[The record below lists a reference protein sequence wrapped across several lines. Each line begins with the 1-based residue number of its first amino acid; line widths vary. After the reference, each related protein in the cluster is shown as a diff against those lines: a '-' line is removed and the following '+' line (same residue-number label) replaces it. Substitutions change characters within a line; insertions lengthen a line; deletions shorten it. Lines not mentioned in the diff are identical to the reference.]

1 VYVIRISGFWSP
13 VDCPGVPIPDPHGV
27 AGRAGRIDDPARIGI
42 PREND
47 DRGTCFHIHLFPKWN
62 CPALHLLALTKEGLA
77 PTKEGSLACPDEGR
91 ACPDGR
97 RACHREGTVS
107 ARRGPRRAGFK
118 TPPKTILACAN
129 YLHSGG
135 HSHRSAL
142 VAMRRKFPTPC
153 FLASF
158 TPCPD
163 EGRACPDNGIVT
175 SHRTPATVLSNRHI
189 LELEF
194 FVSLSKSAG
203 YEFLIV
209 THLALRHSLPRR
221 KRCALPGTFAA
232 TSAAPF
238 SPCARKLPRRTGSAS
253 MTTTYPLVAEA
264 PGAPPARALGREG
277 FTPGVR
283 PPIPWR
289 KPRHQNRWLIAATSG
304 NPTKIATPSEHREP
318 RGTVPSLAAPPARA
332 LGRAGF
338 TRGVRPPILWRKP
351 RRKRFSPCA
360 KANSF
365 GFFGP
370 LATRHSSLI
379 AAFLTATLANSKF
392 GSSRS
397 KHSTSPI
404 SNRNKNSIS
413 ENSGSPNRRI
423 SATPSR
429 CSCAGSGIAWGSGGT
444 GKIKVAGKM
453 PGLRGSRTTT
463 HDPWGAGR
471 GSLAAGNG
479 LPAATCSEVLLTF
492 AFNSPTFRTIAE
504 MCGGLGGL
512 PWH

>member
-1 VYVIRISGFWSP
+1 MELPCSSP
-13 VDCPGVPIPDPHGV
+13 
-27 AGRAGRIDDPARIGI
+27 
-42 PREND
+42 
-47 DRGTCFHIHLFPKWN
+47 
-62 CPALHLLALTKEGLA
+62 
-77 PTKEGSLACPDEGR
+77 ACPDKGR
-91 ACPDGR
+91 ACHG
-97 RACHREGTVS
+97 EGTTP

-163 EGRACPDNGIVT
+163 EGRACPDNGMVT
-175 SHRTPATVLSNRHI
+175 SHRTPVTVLSNRHI

-209 THLALRHSLPRR
+209 THRALSHSLPRR
-221 KRCALPGTFAA
+221 KRRWLIPA
-232 TSAAPF
+232 TSAAPLAAPL
-238 SPCARKLPRRTGSAS
+238 SPCAGKLSGRTWSAS
-253 MTTTYPLVAEA
+253 MTTTFALMAEA
-264 PGAPPARALGREG
+264 TGAPPARALGRAG
-277 FTPGVR
+277 FARSVR
-283 PPIPWR
+283 PPILWR

-304 NPTKIATPSEHREP
+304 NPTRIATPNEHREP

-338 TRGVRPPILWRKP
+338 KP
-351 RRKRFSPCA
+351 RRKRRWLIPVTSAAPLAAPLSPCA
-360 KANSF
+360 EEF
-365 GFFGP
+365 LR
-370 LATRHSSLI
+370 LALTLVTRHSSLI

-392 GSSRS
+392 ESNRS

-404 SNRNKNSIS
+404 SNRNKNRIS
-413 ENSGSPNRRI
+413 ENSGPPNRRI

-453 PGLRGSRTTT
+453 PGLRGSQTTT
-463 HDPWGAGR
+463 HDSWDAVAGR
-471 GSLAAGNG
+471 WPQATGCGSRITGRGPRVLPHESLVAGRW
-479 LPAATCSEVLLTF
+479 PQATGCQPPPV
-492 AFNSPTFRTIAE
+492 PKYY
-504 MCGGLGGL
+504 
-512 PWH
+512 